1 MFPPYAERL
10 TPFFQN
16 ALDGVQKVIN
26 VPRGIEGSEAYPYRS
41 VLGGTELFVSDILM
55 SGENYTI
62 EETKDESGS
71 SVGTVIMRALD
82 LFK

>member
-1 MFPPYAERL
+1 MKYASPKYER
-10 TPFFQN
+10 
-16 ALDGVQKVIN
+16 
-26 VPRGIEGSEAYPYRS
+26 
-41 VLGGTELFVSDILM
+41 TELFVSDILM

-71 SVGTVIMRALD
+71 SVGNVIMRALD